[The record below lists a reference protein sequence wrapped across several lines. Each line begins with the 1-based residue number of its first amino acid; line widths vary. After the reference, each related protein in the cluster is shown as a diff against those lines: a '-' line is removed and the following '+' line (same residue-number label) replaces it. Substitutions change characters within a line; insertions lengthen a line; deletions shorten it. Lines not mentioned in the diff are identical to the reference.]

1 MKEDEGIPKE
11 FRDSVPEK
19 GELAKDRILDSY
31 VSLYSRNSALLGQFT
46 DWQIRRAA
54 KLTQRLIDFKIRLD
68 RYVSL
73 SSGNAKRFLTKV
85 CDSLHS
91 QEILPDSSRAG
102 PFEMFQ
108 YSR

>member
-19 GELAKDRILDSY
+19 GELARDRILDSC
-31 VSLYSRNSALLGQFT
+31 VSLHSRNCALLGQFT

-68 RYVSL
+68 RYISF
-73 SSGNAKRFLTKV
+73 SSGNAKRFLTL
-85 CDSLHS
+85 DSLHS